1 MEEIIQL
8 LPDHLAN
15 QIAAGEVI
23 QRPASAVKEL
33 LENAIDAEATDIQL
47 IIKDAGKELIQVVDN
62 GKGMSA
68 MDARMSFERHATSK
82 IRKIEDLFAIAT
94 MGFRGEALASIAAV
108 AQVELKTK
116 RRQDDLGTLILLSA
130 SKVEKQEPTATPNGT
145 SFAIKNLFY
154 NVPAR
159 RKFLKSNTTEYKNI
173 LEEFSRVAL
182 AYPDISFKLY
192 HNNQEQMFLTQGNL
206 KSRITGLLGTRLDKH
221 LIPVKEE
228 TEVISIK
235 GYVGK
240 PEAASKTRGNQFFF
254 VNNRYIKSPFLHHA
268 VCKAFEGLIEK
279 DSHPTYAIYFELD
292 PSRVDVN
299 VHPTK
304 QEVKFDDEQMLY
316 AYIQS
321 AVKHALSVNNVAPS
335 IDFTLNS
342 DINNLEAVRMPPSEQ
357 DVHNARQGYLSNSFS
372 EKGKAHFIDKKDAM
386 REWSNQRAAL
396 YDPFDALSLPSKMN
410 QDRELPI
417 DQNEEDDDDL
427 FPMMQPSAAII
438 SDIAVPNEINF
449 DIDQKHEQASLQWD
463 EYLISTMKSGIL
475 VMHKKRAYERI
486 IFEKLQRQL
495 AHQKPVCQ
503 SLLFPETIQLA
514 PADSILLESILPTLH
529 NIGYE
534 ITPLGNHTYCI
545 QGAPPDAPSGRES
558 QLLEDVIDQLKN
570 EVHAVQ
576 NNVQLAVL
584 RTVAKRL
591 AQPSILKQ
599 EEATALIDELFA
611 CDQPQYTPDGQTVF
625 NIMSKS
631 FIGQLI

>member
-116 RRQDDLGTLILLSA
+116 RRQDDLGTLIQLSA

-192 HNNQEQMFLTQGNL
+192 HNNQEQMFLPQGNL

-221 LIPVKEE
+221 LIPVKED

-357 DVHNARQGYLSNSFS
+357 DVNNARQGYLSSAFA
-372 EKGKAHFIDKKDAM
+372 EKGKAHFIEKKDAM

-396 YDPFDALSLPSKMN
+396 YDPFDALSFPSKMN

-417 DQNEEDDDDL
+417 DQDDDDEDDL
-427 FPMMQPSAAII
+427 FPMMQPSASII

-449 DIDQKHEQASLQWD
+449 DIDHKHEQASLQWD

-599 EEATALIDELFA
+599 EEASALIDELFA

>member
-116 RRQDDLGTLILLSA
+116 RRQDDLGTLIQLSA
-130 SKVEKQEPTATPNGT
+130 SKVEKQEPIATPNGT

-173 LEEFSRVAL
+173 LEEFTRVAL

-192 HNNQEQMFLTQGNL
+192 HNNQEQMFLPQGNL

-221 LIPVKEE
+221 LIPVKED
-228 TEVISIK
+228 TEVICIK

-357 DVHNARQGYLSNSFS
+357 DVHNVRQGYLSSAFA

-386 REWSNQRAAL
+386 KEWSNQRAAL

-417 DQNEEDDDDL
+417 DQDDEEEDDL
-427 FPMMQPSAAII
+427 FPMMQPSASII

-475 VMHKKRAYERI
+475 IMHKKRAYERI

-599 EEATALIDELFA
+599 EEASALIDELFA